1 VKLLIASL
9 LMAAVVIP
17 ASAQDIEKRIDALM
31 AKMTLEEKLGQ
42 MSQKSLGRLTPQAI
56 EEIRKGM
63 WGSFLNAGTPAD
75 RVEIQR
81 IAMKESRLGIPIIFG
96 RDVIHGYRTVFPI
109 PLGQSAT
116 WDPELVE
123 QAARIAARET
133 AQAGEHWTFAPM
145 MDIARDPR
153 WGRVAEGLGEDPYLA
168 SVLAAAMVRGFQG
181 PSLGT
186 PGYIAACAK
195 HYAGYGAAEGGRDY
209 NTTYIPEGL
218 LRDVYL
224 KPFEAAEKAG
234 VATFMS
240 SFNTINGVPA
250 TGNAFILRRIL
261 RDEWGFNGFV
271 VSDWGSVTE
280 MIPHGYAAGE
290 ADAALKAITAGVD
303 MEMVSTSYLKHGKA
317 LVDARKL
324 DIKLIDEAVRNI
336 LRVKFR
342 LGLFDRQLPSK
353 TGEPP
358 ITDEGLAVAKRAAT
372 ESAVLLKND
381 GVLPLAKNISKL
393 AVIGPLADSPADQM
407 GCWVFDGKNEDVRT
421 PLAALRAMLGSE
433 RVAYAPGLKK
443 ARDTGHEG
451 FAAALEAARGADAVV
466 LFVGEDAGLSGEAHS
481 RAFLNIPGAQEDLV
495 AEIAKT
501 GKPVV
506 TVIMAG
512 RPLTFEKVAGES
524 GAVLYAWHPGT
535 MGGPAIADLLFGNA
549 VPSGKLSI
557 TFPRTVG
564 QVPIYYNHMNTGRPP
579 APGRDIPTGTPLDP
593 QGFTS
598 NYLDV
603 NFTPAYPFGFGLS
616 YTTFDYSNLRLSS
629 DVMPANGKL
638 TVSADITNT
647 GKVAADEVV
656 QLYIRDR
663 VASITQPVRALKGFR
678 RVHLK
683 PGEKQ
688 TVTFELAGSDLAF
701 HNQEMK
707 LVTEPGDFDVW
718 VAPNSA
724 SGIHGRFRV
733 TQ

>member
-1 VKLLIASL
+1 
-9 LMAAVVIP
+9 MAAVVIP

-678 RVHLK
+678 RIHLK

>member
-1 VKLLIASL
+1 
-9 LMAAVVIP
+9 MAAVVIP

>member
-1 VKLLIASL
+1 
-9 LMAAVVIP
+9 MAAVVIP

-153 WGRVAEGLGEDPYLA
+153 WGRIAEGLGEDPYLA

-678 RVHLK
+678 RIHLK

>member
-1 VKLLIASL
+1 
-9 LMAAVVIP
+9 MAAVVIP

-153 WGRVAEGLGEDPYLA
+153 WGRIAEGLGEDPYLA